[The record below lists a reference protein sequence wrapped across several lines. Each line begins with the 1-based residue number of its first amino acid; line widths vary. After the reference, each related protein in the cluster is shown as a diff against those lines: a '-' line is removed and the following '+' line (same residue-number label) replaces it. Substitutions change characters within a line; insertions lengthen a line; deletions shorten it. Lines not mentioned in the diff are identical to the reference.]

1 MMNSGNRRDVYLPE
15 GSWVNLFSG
24 KITNGNCWLNDFEA
38 PLDEMPVWVKYGS
51 VVPVYPYPVSNTDEM
66 ELAKAVPLKFDE
78 NFPGLK
84 ESVLGQLWT

>member
-1 MMNSGNRRDVYLPE
+1 
-15 GSWVNLFSG
+15 
-24 KITNGNCWLNDFEA
+24 
-38 PLDEMPVWVKYGS
+38 VKYGS